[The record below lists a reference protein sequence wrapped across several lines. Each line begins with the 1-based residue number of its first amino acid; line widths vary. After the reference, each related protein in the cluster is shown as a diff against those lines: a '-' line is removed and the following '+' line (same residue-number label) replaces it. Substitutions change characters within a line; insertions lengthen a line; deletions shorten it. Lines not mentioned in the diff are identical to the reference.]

1 MIQERILE
9 LPEGKESIHVSG
21 NRPTQAG
28 WKLSAVFAA
37 CLCVAFVVPGRGEQ
51 PPTAVGQP
59 AVGSTAAPA
68 AGGKPGPNDRQIT
81 LAVRSYLEREHF
93 LRHPIDDD
101 IAKRWFTIFLEG
113 LDPWK
118 LHFLQSDVDGFL
130 QKRDSLDDLVKRGD
144 VSFAYEVF
152 NRFLERVDARLPLI
166 EKMVN
171 GPQDFTTPESIVIDR
186 EAATWA
192 KTEAEAEDNWRKRI
206 KYDLL
211 VQRME
216 KTSPEES
223 KDKLLRRYKS
233 FAKRMHQMTADE
245 LLETYL
251 TALTSSLD
259 PHTSFMSPG
268 TQENFA
274 IAMRLQLD
282 GIGAQLKGEDGY
294 TTIMELTPG
303 GAADRDGRLKKKDR
317 VVGVGQGQQGEMVD
331 VVDMNLNEVVK
342 LIRGKRGTIVRLKVI
357 PVGETVPKVY
367 DITRDKIELK
377 DAEARG
383 EVIEDGKKPDGSPW
397 RIGVINLPSF
407 YMDMDGARQ
416 GQADYKSSTRD
427 CKRLIEEFKQKGIDC
442 VVLDLRNNGG
452 GSLPESIS
460 LTGLFIDTGPVV
472 QIKDADKRVQQYDDV
487 DPGVTWDGPLVVLTN
502 KFSASASEIVA
513 GAIQDYRRGL
523 VIGDK
528 ATHGKGT
535 VQSLLDLGRQLFQR
549 LPNAPSLGAIK
560 ITMQQ
565 FYRPLG
571 ASTQL
576 EGVKSDIE
584 LPSITTHLPV
594 GESDLD
600 HAIAFDKVPA
610 AAFQASGRVTDDM
623 LRALRERSAG
633 RIARDEDF
641 SKVQKDITQY
651 EKRKSEKTISLVESE
666 FARQWNEGKAAE
678 DEEKKLEEEMD
689 AQRRPVVK
697 RDFYFNEAMNV
708 TADYLNSL
716 AGGAAGLARTSRPVE
731 VPRPAPMPVLQ

>member
-1 MIQERILE
+1 LAVCLAIC
-9 LPEGKESIHVSG
+9 PP
-21 NRPTQAG
+21 RP
-28 WKLSAVFAA
+28 VAA
-37 CLCVAFVVPGRGEQ
+37 EQ
-51 PPTAVGQP
+51 PPTAVAAQP
-59 AVGSTAAPA
+59 APA
-68 AGGKPGPNDRQIT
+68 AQQTAAKPGPNDRQIT

-93 LRHPIDDD
+93 TRRPIDDE
-101 IAKRWFTIFLEG
+101 IARRWFGIFLEA
-113 LDPWK
+113 LDPMK
-118 LHFLQSDVDGFL
+118 VYFLQSDVDAFM

-144 VSFAYEVF
+144 VSFAYEVY

-166 EKMVN
+166 EKLLAT
-171 GPQDFTTPESIVIDR
+171 PQDFTRDESIVVDR
-186 EAATWA
+186 DDTKWAAS
-192 KTEAEAEDNWRKRI
+192 EAEAEDIWRKRI

-211 VQRME
+211 VQKME
-216 KTSPEES
+216 KTPVEEA
-223 KDKLLRRYKS
+223 KDKLLRRYRS

-251 TALTSSLD
+251 SSLTSSLD

-268 TQENFA
+268 TLENFE
-274 IAMRLQLD
+274 IGMRLQLD
-282 GIGAQLKGEDGY
+282 GIGASLKGEDGY
-294 TTIMELTPG
+294 TTVAELVPG
-303 GAADRDGRLKKKDR
+303 GAADKDGRLQKKDR
-317 VVGVGQGQQGEMVD
+317 VVGVGQNAEGEMVD

-357 PVGETVPKVY
+357 PVGQTAPKIY
-367 DITRDKIELK
+367 DITRAKIELK
-377 DAEARG
+377 DSEARG
-383 EVIEDGKKPDGSPW
+383 EVIEEGRKADGSPF

-407 YMDMDGARQ
+407 YMDMAGARQ
-416 GQADYKSSTRD
+416 GQAEYKSSTRD
-427 CKRLIEEFKQKGIDC
+427 CKRLLDEFKQKGVDC

-487 DPGVTWDGPLVVLTN
+487 DPGTSWDGPLVVLTN

-565 FYRPLG
+565 FYRPGGL
-571 ASTQL
+571 STQL
-576 EGVKSDIE
+576 EGVKSDVE
-584 LPSITTHLPV
+584 LPSLTTHLPV
-594 GESDLD
+594 GEGDLD

-610 AAFQASGRVTDDM
+610 ATFQSSGRVSDDM
-623 LRALRERSAG
+623 LKTLRDRSVG
-633 RIARDEDF
+633 RVQQNDEF
-641 SKVQKDITQY
+641 GKVAKDIAQY
-651 EKRKSEKTISLVESE
+651 EKRKQEKTISLVESE

-678 DEEKKLEEEMD
+678 DEEKKLAEVED
-689 AQRRPVVK
+689 PKRPIVK

-708 TADYLNSL
+708 AVDYLNML
-716 AGGAAGLARTSRPVE
+716 AGGAAGLARTTPAAETQRLQPV
-731 VPRPAPMPVLQ
+731 AP

>member
-1 MIQERILE
+1 M
-9 LPEGKESIHVSG
+9 SG
-21 NRPTQAG
+21 NRPTHAG
-28 WKLSAVFAA
+28 WQLSAVFAA
-37 CLCVAFVVPGRGEQ
+37 CLLVAFVVPSRGEQ
-51 PPTAVGQP
+51 PPTAAGQS
-59 AVGSTAAPA
+59 AAGTAAAPA
-68 AGGKPGPNDRQIT
+68 ASSKPGPNDRQIT

-118 LHFLQSDVDGFL
+118 LHFLQSDIDGFM

-171 GPQDFTTPESIVIDR
+171 GTQDFTKQESIVIDR

-192 KTEAEAEDNWRKRI
+192 KSEAEAEDNWRKRI

-211 VQRME
+211 IQKME
-216 KTSPEES
+216 KTPPEEA

-317 VVGVGQGQQGEMVD
+317 VVGVGQGPQGEMVD

-342 LIRGKRGTIVRLKVI
+342 LIRGKRGTVVRLKVI
-357 PVGETVPKVY
+357 PVGETVSKIY

-383 EVIEDGKKPDGSPW
+383 EVVEDGKKPDGSPW

-487 DPGVTWDGPLVVLTN
+487 DPGVSWDGPLVVLTN

-576 EGVKSDIE
+576 EGVKSDVE

-600 HAIAFDKVPA
+600 HAIAFDKVPP

-623 LRALRERSAG
+623 LRALKERSTA
-633 RIARDEDF
+633 RIAKSEDF
-641 SKVQKDITQY
+641 TKVQKDIAQY

-689 AQRRPVVK
+689 AQRRPIVK

-731 VPRPAPMPVLQ
+731 SPRPAPVPVLQ